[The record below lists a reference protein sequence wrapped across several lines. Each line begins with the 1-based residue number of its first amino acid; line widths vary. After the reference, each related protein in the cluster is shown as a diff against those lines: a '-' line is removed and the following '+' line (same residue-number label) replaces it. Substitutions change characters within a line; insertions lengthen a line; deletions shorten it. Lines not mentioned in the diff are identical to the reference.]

1 MQITQKKVLFSI
13 KMGDEKMPRGKSIN
27 LYLMDGDVNGRI
39 KCTLANWTG
48 LAFKIPRTSL
58 DSCKDR
64 YELKQ
69 TGVYFLFGKDDQTD
83 KNVVYIGQ
91 AGVRKN
97 GEGILNRLIEHNRNP
112 KKDYWTEAI
121 ALTTSNDSLGPTEIS
136 YLEHRFCQIA
146 IEANRYEVKNGNDP
160 TPGNP
165 SEEKQSELE
174 DFIDYAK
181 VIVGTLGHKVFV
193 PLVSVGLDSSEGGLE
208 LFCTRSDSKAIGI
221 RTSDGF
227 VVKKG
232 SVISSKPTKSC
243 PEYVIK
249 KREQYKAQIDANY
262 MLLEDVLFNTP
273 SGAAAFVCGSS
284 ANGNVEWKNAYGV
297 PLKDLEG

>member
-1 MQITQKKVLFSI
+1 MA
-13 KMGDEKMPRGKSIN
+13 RGKNIQ

-58 DSCKDR
+58 DVCKDR
-64 YELKQ
+64 PELKQ
-69 TGVYFLFGKDDQTD
+69 TGVYFLFGKYENDR
-83 KNVVYIGQ
+83 NVVYIGQ

-97 GEGILNRLIEHNRNP
+97 GEGILNRLFEHNRNP

-136 YLEHRFCQIA
+136 YLEHQFYQIA
-146 IEANRYEVKNGNDP
+146 LKAKRYDVKNDNDP
-160 TPGNP
+160 TPGNI
-165 SEEKQSELE
+165 SEEKQSELDE
-174 DFIDYAK
+174 FIDYAE

-193 PLVSVGLDSSEGGLE
+193 PLIANNDNGENTSSESE
-208 LFCTRSDSKAIGI
+208 TFYCTRGGINSIGV

-232 SVISSKPTKSC
+232 SVISSKVTKSC
-243 PEYVIK
+243 PEYVLK
-249 KREQYKAQIDANY
+249 KRDQYKKILDDKNTLID
-262 MLLEDVLFNTP
+262 DILFNTP
-273 SGAAAFVCGSS
+273 SGAASFVCGSS
-284 ANGNVEWKNAYGV
+284 ANGNVEWKNSAGV
-297 PLKDLEG
+297 TIKELDEQQEE